1 MMYQVLIVD
10 DEEIVCR
17 GMAQFIKWKDYG
29 FEVAGIAA
37 SVDEALRM
45 LKKMHIDVVFTDI
58 RMPEKSGIDLLK
70 EIQSQYEDIQ
80 TVILSGYSDFDYAKE
95 AMRYGAIEYLTKPV
109 NLREVESL
117 LERMGEDLKRKRKDV
132 LTQAYHTEGLLLS
145 IARGYADFDM
155 DKYGFPTLDK
165 WYGIS
170 IFMTEKKQD
179 EKEVEREKK
188 EMQQRIEVVIPD
200 AILLNS
206 SVYALFAIVPVKSDA
221 DFTYFVSILE
231 QVCCGEGCWG
241 MGVSKAK
248 TGIEQLQEA
257 WKETGQAMRYLLSDK
272 DKTVIFY
279 QNIEPLFSQKSSE
292 IQEVITELL
301 QKINAQEQR
310 TEAVRWIESVLI
322 EMKSKEQMNVVEF
335 QTVCIR
341 VLIEVNGHLQ
351 SMGLEREGFHD
362 SLNQVLQHILF
373 CENWQEVLRIMRA
386 YLEET
391 LQNLSQADHQGMNC
405 GVITEV
411 QSFIRQHYA
420 ENISLNVLAKQFYMH
435 PNYLSRLFKEK
446 TGENFV
452 DYLLEV
458 RMKKVKELLEN
469 SNYKI
474 VEICG
479 MVGYDNPRSFS
490 KAFKHYTDLTPK
502 EYRESVRDNK
512 E

>member
-231 QVCCGEGCWG
+231 QVCCGEGC
-241 MGVSKAK
+241 
-248 TGIEQLQEA
+248 
-257 WKETGQAMRYLLSDK
+257 
-272 DKTVIFY
+272 
-279 QNIEPLFSQKSSE
+279 
-292 IQEVITELL
+292 
-301 QKINAQEQR
+301 
-310 TEAVRWIESVLI
+310 
-322 EMKSKEQMNVVEF
+322 
-335 QTVCIR
+335 
-341 VLIEVNGHLQ
+341 
-351 SMGLEREGFHD
+351 
-362 SLNQVLQHILF
+362 
-373 CENWQEVLRIMRA
+373 
-386 YLEET
+386 
-391 LQNLSQADHQGMNC
+391 
-405 GVITEV
+405 
-411 QSFIRQHYA
+411 
-420 ENISLNVLAKQFYMH
+420 
-435 PNYLSRLFKEK
+435 
-446 TGENFV
+446 
-452 DYLLEV
+452 
-458 RMKKVKELLEN
+458 
-469 SNYKI
+469 
-474 VEICG
+474 
-479 MVGYDNPRSFS
+479 
-490 KAFKHYTDLTPK
+490 
-502 EYRESVRDNK
+502 
-512 E
+512 